1 MRGDTRKTA
10 LAVRVSV
17 ALLTDISVMG
27 MFGIHMR
34 NPVVNLPS
42 IVAYNMQTEA
52 TQMQDLVV
60 TCEEA
65 TPPMRVVGRS
75 LI

>member
-10 LAVRVSV
+10 LAVRASV

-34 NPVVNLPS
+34 NPEVNFAS
-42 IVAYNMQTEA
+42 IVGE
-52 TQMQDLVV
+52 
-60 TCEEA
+60 
-65 TPPMRVVGRS
+65 S
-75 LI
+75 LFDGC